1 MNKCM
6 RMFPLVI
13 LAAATL
19 SFAQETVQKPN
30 SSEHQPQ
37 RGMERRDFRG
47 VFGEITE
54 LSASSLK
61 IKQPNGTLASVSLTP
76 DTKFRQQRQEAKLS
90 DLKVGDNV
98 TVRGEATG
106 ENAWKATVVS
116 VVPSR
121 TEMESQF
128 RNNLGKTMVIGEV
141 KSIDPP
147 KLTVQRVDGVE
158 QTIEA
163 DENTSFRRGRGEDI
177 TMPDIKAGDTIF
189 ARGAIKDGVFVPT
202 TVSVIDPEM
211 ARMMK
216 ERGAMFGMAGAAPNS
231 GSPASKPEN
240 PKL

>member
-1 MNKCM
+1 MNKCI
-6 RMFPLVI
+6 RMFPLVV

-19 SFAQETVQKPN
+19 SFAQEPVQKADAP
-30 SSEHQPQ
+30 EHQ
-37 RGMERRDFRG
+37 RGMNRRDFHG
-47 VFGEITE
+47 ILGEITE
-54 LSASSLK
+54 LSSSTLK
-61 IKQPNGTLASVSLTP
+61 IKQSNGTVGSVTLTP
-76 DTKFRQQRQEAKLS
+76 DTKFRKQRQEAKFS

-98 TVRGEATG
+98 MVRGDSTG
-106 ENAWKATVVS
+106 ENAWKANVVS
-116 VVPSR
+116 LVPSR
-121 TEMESQF
+121 TEMETQF
-128 RNNLGKTMVIGEV
+128 RSNLGKTMVIGEV

-216 ERGAMFGMAGAAPNS
+216 ERGAMFGVAGAAPNP